1 MARRGA
7 VEVRF
12 GAPIVFQGD
21 DYPAMARELEEAVRR
36 L

>member
-1 MARRGA
+1 
-7 VEVRF
+7 VRF

-21 DYPAMARELEEAVRR
+21 DYASMARQLEEAVRR